1 MSWKKKKPVQGR
13 KRRLPRRIMNPPLP
27 RIAKGMVCRWTGT
40 QAKEKKFRP
49 KAKIGIPGSLLQNKK
64 KHRMP
69 AFPLLVRLEIL
80 YPNCTLQHRH

>member
-1 MSWKKKKPVQGR
+1 MEEKEACSGTQKKVAPTHHE
-13 KRRLPRRIMNPPLP
+13 PPLP

-80 YPNCTLQHRH
+80 YPNCTMKHRH